1 MIDHQVIESMV
12 AQQLEDNET
21 QVEKKELEQMDSQRM
36 GKDEEIQSSGVL
48 WRRGSDPRV
57 EEHQR
62 SVSFH
67 WQPIGLDSECVTP
80 SLL

>member
-1 MIDHQVIESMV
+1 MV

-21 QVEKKELEQMDSQRM
+21 QVEKKVLEQMDSQRM